1 LVGVVKGKKS
11 EAQEIGRGIRNA
23 PTLTLQERHPVE
35 ILIDIVEGLTQLNLD
50 LWHNGLM
57 PASATIELPE
67 SLHERLRECSE
78 ISGASIPSLIVQA
91 VEDAY
96 ADTGKRPPK
105 TGRRVTLPLIRVKGK
120 LGPRFPVD
128 ENPHDLVI
136 Y

>member
-1 LVGVVKGKKS
+1 
-11 EAQEIGRGIRNA
+11 
-23 PTLTLQERHPVE
+23 
-35 ILIDIVEGLTQLNLD
+35 
-50 LWHNGLM
+50 M
-57 PASATIELPE
+57 PARTTVELPE
-67 SLHERLRECSE
+67 SLHERLKERAQT
-78 ISGASIPSLIVQA
+78 SGVSIRSLIVRA